1 MKTELDILNRQI
13 ARIKEIRAI
22 GKLVP
27 NGDLLFDAWWQMAY
41 REDEPMF
48 DLENKMNECRELDIP
63 DWMRGKA
70 TKGK

>member
-63 DWMRGKA
+63 DWMRDKA